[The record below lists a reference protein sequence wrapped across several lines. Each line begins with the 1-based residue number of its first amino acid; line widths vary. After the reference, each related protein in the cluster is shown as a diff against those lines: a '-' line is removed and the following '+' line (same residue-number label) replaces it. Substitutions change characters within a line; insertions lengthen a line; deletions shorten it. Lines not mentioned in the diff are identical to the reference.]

1 MHIGLRYQN
10 RAGAHVVNEG
20 FFQASL
26 PLPAPH
32 RPWASSRQSRRA
44 SEVSTPAPEPAPVQ
58 APVVS
63 PPSVKFETTRSAEKK
78 MPSLLSLGAAW
89 LGLATIVL
97 AACNGQDAL
106 CSRAYSNVTFVG
118 SHNSAF
124 VGLLP
129 SQNQLVSVEDQL
141 GLGVRF
147 LQAQTHDLDGTI
159 EMCHTSCVELD
170 AGTLTDYL
178 KPIKT
183 FMDANPN
190 EVVTLLL

>member
-1 MHIGLRYQN
+1 
-10 RAGAHVVNEG
+10 
-20 FFQASL
+20 
-26 PLPAPH
+26 
-32 RPWASSRQSRRA
+32 
-44 SEVSTPAPEPAPVQ
+44 
-58 APVVS
+58 
-63 PPSVKFETTRSAEKK
+63 
-78 MPSLLSLGAAW
+78 MPSPLSLGAAW

-106 CSRAYSNVTFVG
+106 CSRPYSNVTFVG
-118 SHNSAF
+118 SHDSAF
-124 VGLLP
+124 VGPLP
-129 SQNQLVSVEDQL
+129 TQNQLLSVGDQL

-159 EMCHTSCVELD
+159 EMCHTSCIELD

>member
-1 MHIGLRYQN
+1 MLRMN
-10 RAGAHVVNEG
+10 KTFSH
-20 FFQASL
+20 ASL
-26 PLPAPH
+26 PLRVPAPRQIGH
-32 RPWASSRQSRRA
+32 PSRRSRRRSRRA
-44 SEVSTPAPEPAPVQ
+44 SELSTPRQPRSASLQACKPAST
-58 APVVS
+58 VVS
-63 PPSVKFETTRSAEKK
+63 PPLCRLRDEQLRRK

-106 CSRAYSNVTFVG
+106 CSRPYSNVTFVG

-129 SQNQLVSVEDQL
+129 SQNQLLSVANQL

-159 EMCHTSCVELD
+159 EMCHTSCIELD
-170 AGTLTDYL
+170 QGSLTEYL
-178 KPIKT
+178 EPIKT

>member
-1 MHIGLRYQN
+1 MAVCR
-10 RAGAHVVNEG
+10 
-20 FFQASL
+20 
-26 PLPAPH
+26 
-32 RPWASSRQSRRA
+32 
-44 SEVSTPAPEPAPVQ
+44 
-58 APVVS
+58 
-63 PPSVKFETTRSAEKK
+63 K
-78 MPSLLSLGAAW
+78 MPSLFSLGAAW

-106 CSRAYSNVTFVG
+106 CSRPYSNVTFVG

-129 SQNQLVSVEDQL
+129 SQNQLLSVADQL

-170 AGTLTDYL
+170 QGSLTDYL

>member
-1 MHIGLRYQN
+1 
-10 RAGAHVVNEG
+10 
-20 FFQASL
+20 
-26 PLPAPH
+26 
-32 RPWASSRQSRRA
+32 
-44 SEVSTPAPEPAPVQ
+44 
-58 APVVS
+58 
-63 PPSVKFETTRSAEKK
+63 

-89 LGLATIVL
+89 LGLATAVL

-106 CSRAYSNVTFVG
+106 CSRPYSNVTFVG

-129 SQNQLVSVEDQL
+129 SQNQLISVADQL
-141 GLGVRF
+141 KLGVRF
-147 LQAQTHDLDGTI
+147 LQAQTHDRDGTI

-170 AGTLTDYL
+170 AGSLTNYL

-190 EVVTLLL
+190 EVVTLLM